1 MHGCTLPNTYF
12 IPITY
17 IRNITYCIYERW
29 EEREK
34 DKDRAENRHKP
45 KKLRAMTVTKKEQKS
60 QK

>member
-45 KKLRAMTVTKKEQKS
+45 KKLRAMTVTKK
-60 QK
+60 